1 MSFPFS
7 PTLNPCKPLP
17 DDPRLRNCGHHLD
30 LLQPAHVPYR
40 NKFFSVVDRA
50 GYFTLEVE
58 SHDVVIIPVVD
69 ECEIVMLR
77 PFRPVLGDAPLEF
90 PGGGGDIGER
100 PVETAARELFEET
113 GLKITDL
120 NRFRPRTPFCLSPNR
135 MPRLHHVFE
144 ISITR
149 AEADRMK
156 ADGDEIFS
164 IERYAF
170 EDAKAMVAEGT
181 IYVAA
186 VAGLLASLLFS
197 REREPKSGE
206 SIS

>member
-7 PTLNPCKPLP
+7 PTPNPRKPLP
-17 DDPRLRNCGHHLD
+17 DDPRLLNRGDHLD
-30 LLQPAHVPYR
+30 VLQPVGIPYR

-90 PGGGGDIGER
+90 PGGGGDTDER
-100 PVETAARELFEET
+100 PVESAARELFEET

-120 NRFRPRTPFCLSPNR
+120 GRFRPRTPFCLSPNR

-144 ISITR
+144 ISITK
-149 AEADRMK
+149 AEADCMK

-164 IERYAF
+164 IERYTF
-170 EDAKAMVAEGT
+170 EDAKGLVADGT

-186 VAGLLASLLFS
+186 VAGLLASFLFS
-197 REREPKSGE
+197 QERSPNR
-206 SIS
+206 